1 MHVALTANLNCMS
14 FLPRALLPCGLL
26 IGLISGCAHGS
37 GTGSGEADEPRK
49 FPPAHGSIVT
59 AEDLERTPAEPIE
72 KVLMARIPG
81 IWVTRTANGGLA
93 IRIRGGTSIL
103 GNNEPLYII
112 DGIPIEPGP
121 NGALTGINPNDIA
134 SIEVL
139 KDAASTT
146 LYGMRGANGVIII
159 KTKHPPQ

>member
-1 MHVALTANLNCMS
+1 MS

-26 IGLISGCAHGS
+26 IGLIAGCAHGGGA
-37 GTGSGEADEPRK
+37 GTDEGDEPRRY
-49 FPPAHGSIVT
+49 PPSPRGSIVT
-59 AEDLERTPAEPIE
+59 SEDLERTPAEPIE
-72 KVLMARIPG
+72 KVLMSRIPG
-81 IWVTRTANGGLA
+81 IWVTRTADGSLA
-93 IRIRGGTSIL
+93 IRIRGASSIQ

-121 NGALTGINPNDIA
+121 NGALTGINPKDIA

-146 LYGMRGANGVIII
+146 MYGLRCANGVIII
-159 KTKHPPQ
+159 KTKRPPQ

>member
-1 MHVALTANLNCMS
+1 
-14 FLPRALLPCGLL
+14 
-26 IGLISGCAHGS
+26 
-37 GTGSGEADEPRK
+37 
-49 FPPAHGSIVT
+49 
-59 AEDLERTPAEPIE
+59 
-72 KVLMARIPG
+72 MARIPG
-81 IWVTRTANGGLA
+81 IWVTRTADGGVA

-112 DGIPIEPGP
+112 DGVPIEPGP